1 MNTNMAVVAPR
12 NILATLSEKVLD
24 VIETFVM
31 TVWFLVLL
39 VTALVASGLA
49 ALSYYDE
56 LKEKVL
62 DTGLVSEATFT
73 KLTIPATV
81 IKAVNEA
88 QAARAV
94 LSKENAELKSELA
107 KAQQANK
114 QLQEAN
120 VVLGNKA
127 DVATLL
133 IESALVPEA
142 SVSEFTSHRIIEP
155 AEENIHAASSFVRS
169 QVGAAKEYIKRVLQ

>member
-1 MNTNMAVVAPR
+1 M
-12 NILATLSEKVLD
+12 
-24 VIETFVM
+24 
-31 TVWFLVLL
+31 
-39 VTALVASGLA
+39 
-49 ALSYYDE
+49 
-56 LKEKVL
+56 LK
-62 DTGLVSEATFT
+62 
-73 KLTIPATV
+73 
-81 IKAVNEA
+81 
-88 QAARAV
+88 AV

-127 DVATLL
+127 DVATLR

-155 AEENIHAASSFVRS
+155 AEENIHAASSFVKS